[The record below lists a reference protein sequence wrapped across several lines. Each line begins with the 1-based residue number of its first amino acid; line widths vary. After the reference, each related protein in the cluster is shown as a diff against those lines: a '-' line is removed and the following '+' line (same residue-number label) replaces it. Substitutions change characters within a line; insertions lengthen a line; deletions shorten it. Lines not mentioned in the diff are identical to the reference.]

1 MPQEVIGANP
11 CSGQSRREAEIHGRQ
26 EAEKAAFSLC
36 TAGNRPASCPPGS
49 GYGRVYALIELAQWQ
64 GCVCRD
70 GPVWQFGG
78 RGVAAKL
85 LAGFGDAGL
94 LPPDI
99 LESKGPISISESPTG
114 EAPSPA

>member
-26 EAEKAAFSLC
+26 EAEKVAFSLC
-36 TAGNRPASCPPGS
+36 TAGNRSASCPPAS

-64 GCVCRD
+64 GCICRD

-78 RGVAAKL
+78 EGGGCEAAGRLWGRGVAPSRY
-85 LAGFGDAGL
+85 FGV
-94 LPPDI
+94 
-99 LESKGPISISESPTG
+99 KGTNIDL
-114 EAPSPA
+114 